1 MKDQAEKEPELQ
13 LYVPH
18 LQNNTILRLLQQ
30 VWVKKMFV
38 TMRKLESA
46 FFGDGFG
53 WAVLDFLCSVVLQN
67 AHFIDL
73 LSLQVTSSVISGV
86 LKK

>member
-38 TMRKLESA
+38 TMRKLE
-46 FFGDGFG
+46 
-53 WAVLDFLCSVVLQN
+53 V
-67 AHFIDL
+67 
-73 LSLQVTSSVISGV
+73 LSLEMGLGGLFWIFCVQLFYKMHIS
-86 LKK
+86 LTCFPYK

>member
-30 VWVKKMFV
+30 VWVKKTFV

-46 FFGDGFG
+46 FFGDRFG
-53 WAVLDFLCSVVLQN
+53 W
-67 AHFIDL
+67 
-73 LSLQVTSSVISGV
+73 GV
-86 LKK
+86 LVFFVFSCFTKCTFH